1 MHYRAQ
7 SHSAG
12 YDSTQHCCDGSAVYP
27 QCRDCLLYTSVVA
40 LLFIAHGN
48 TSFGSLAPII
58 PYRSCKHYL
67 DSVVNK

>member
-27 QCRDCLLYTSVVA
+27 QCREAEVSADKQVVEHN
-40 LLFIAHGN
+40 IHK
-48 TSFGSLAPII
+48 I
-58 PYRSCKHYL
+58 
-67 DSVVNK
+67 